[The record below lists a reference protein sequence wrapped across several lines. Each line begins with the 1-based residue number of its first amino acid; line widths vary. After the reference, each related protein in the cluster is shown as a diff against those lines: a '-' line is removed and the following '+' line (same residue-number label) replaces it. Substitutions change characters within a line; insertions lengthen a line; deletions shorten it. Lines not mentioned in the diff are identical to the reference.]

1 MKKIFKFS
9 GYDNW
14 DRPVYEGE
22 DGTLL
27 VDTDPISTRPIK
39 LCTKYNNQFNGEPD
53 TPIEYTK
60 YKDDEITVD
69 RRVTWR

>member
-27 VDTDPISTRPIK
+27 VDTDPISTKPIR
-39 LCTKYNNQFNGEPD
+39 LCTKYKNEFNGEPD
-53 TPIEYTK
+53 TPVEYTK
-60 YKDDEITVD
+60 YKDDEIAVD